1 MVINVSDGK
10 IRKRELAGILI
21 MLFTIQVM
29 DTTPDLLFKYGK
41 NAAWMI
47 PIISFLVMLIPFLIL
62 LGLTKRRN
70 KGLTELVF
78 MLMGKRIGSFVMLL
92 FFIIIFNATVINS
105 RSYSDIFNTMFYPK
119 TPIPYLYVML
129 MGASFYIAKR
139 GWENIGR
146 AAWIFTPIL
155 LILMYALIGLVWD
168 EISFKRIFPIAGP
181 GLKTILKDSSI
192 HSSIY
197 GESLFLFA
205 LYPFIQT
212 YKDIRVGALFG
223 WIISVISLAIFMI
236 IYVAIF
242 DYPASQNI
250 AYPFQQLSRM
260 ATIGTISHLESIYLA
275 ITTVASA
282 IHFSIYL
289 YLSAFFLS
297 KMIHIKEFEQ
307 LLLPLTGLTV
317 LLGMLS
323 PNIFVGNA
331 LRENLIITSSAF
343 LFVFPFVLWLLE
355 RKKGRSKNETT

>member
-1 MVINVSDGK
+1 MMIKVSDGK
-10 IRKRELAGILI
+10 IRKRELLGILI
-21 MLFTIQVM
+21 MLFAIQAM
-29 DTTPDLLFKYGK
+29 NTTPDLLFKFGK

-47 PIISFLVMLIPFLIL
+47 PIFSFLIMLIPFLIL
-62 LGLTKRRN
+62 MGLAKRRN
-70 KGLTELVF
+70 EGLTELVF
-78 MLMGKRIGSFVMLL
+78 MLMGKRIGSFIMLL
-92 FFIIIFNATVINS
+92 FFIIIFSATVINS

-139 GWENIGR
+139 GFENIGR
-146 AAWIFTPIL
+146 TAWIFTPIML
-155 LILMYALIGLVWD
+155 LLMFALIGFVLD

-181 GLKTILKDSSI
+181 GVKMLLKDSAV

-205 LYPFIQT
+205 FYPFVKT
-212 YKDIRVGALFG
+212 YKDMRVGALFG
-223 WIISVISLAIFMI
+223 WIISVITLAIFML

-275 ITTVASA
+275 IMTVASA

-297 KMIHIKEFEQ
+297 KMIHINEFEP
-307 LLLPLTGLTV
+307 LLLPLAGLTV

-331 LRENLIITSSAF
+331 LRESLIISSSVL
-343 LFVFPFVLWLLE
+343 LFFFPFVLWFLD
-355 RKKGRSKNETT
+355 RRKGRSKNEMA